1 MTSRNRFGVL
11 SMTAVLLAIALAWTM
26 VGNAQGQRGAGGGQG
41 RGGAAAPAPQQGP
54 PPVRIAVQVTEVRP
68 DMIGIYQDLI
78 KNEANPGLKKGGLAW
93 RWTWANGP
101 TGQGFT
107 FVSVQ
112 PVTNYA
118 QYDLPGLLQKG
129 IGADGVANYN
139 AKLRPAIVSQ
149 HTYIQTLR
157 QDLSIQSNSST
168 PPALAVIQTFQ
179 IASGKGDDFTKS
191 MTSDYLPN
199 YKKAGLKD
207 FWAYAVN
214 YGAPGGQI
222 VTVRPIAKY
231 AELDE
236 QGLLGKAGVTGDA
249 AAQIG
254 ARRAAIATVIDN
266 ELVRYVPELS
276 YGMPTPPRASN

>member
-1 MTSRNRFGVL
+1 MTSRKKAAVL
-11 SMTAVLLAIALAWTM
+11 STVAVLLAVALAW
-26 VGNAQGQRGAGGGQG
+26 VGNAQGQQGGRG
-41 RGGAAAPAPQQGP
+41 RGGAAAPAQAPA
-54 PPVRIAVQVTEVRP
+54 PVRIAVQVTQVRP
-68 DMIGIYQDLI
+68 DMVGTYQDLI
-78 KNEANPGLKKGGLAW
+78 KNEANPALKKAGVAY

-101 TGQGFT
+101 SGQGYT

-112 PVTNYA
+112 PITSYA
-118 QYDLPGLLQKG
+118 QYDQPGALQKA

-157 QDLSIQSNSST
+157 QDLSILSNSNA
-168 PPALAVIQTFQ
+168 PPALAVIQSFQ
-179 IASGKGDDFTKS
+179 IAPGKGDDFTKS
-191 MTSDYLPN
+191 MTADYLPN

-207 FWAYAVN
+207 FWVYATN

-222 VTVRPIAKY
+222 VTVRPLAKY

-236 QGLLGKAGVTGDA
+236 QGLLAKAGVTGDA

-266 ELVRYVPELS
+266 ELVRLVPELS
-276 YGMPTPPRASN
+276 FGMPPRSTN

>member
-1 MTSRNRFGVL
+1 MRSTHKAWIL
-11 SMTAVLLAIALAWTM
+11 STTVALAVAMIM
-26 VGNAQGQRGAGGGQG
+26 VGSAQGQRGGGGGGRGRAGGPAPAQ
-41 RGGAAAPAPQQGP
+41 AAPGPAPQ
-54 PPVRIAVQVTEVRP
+54 RIAVQVTQVRP
-68 DMIGIYQDLI
+68 DMVGTYQDLI
-78 KNEANPGLKKGGLAW
+78 KNEANPGLKKGGIAY

-101 TGQGFT
+101 SGQAFT

-112 PVTNYA
+112 PITNYA
-118 QYDLPGLLQKG
+118 QYDQPGALQKG

-139 AKLRPAIVSQ
+139 AKLRPTIVSQ

-157 QDLSIQSNSST
+157 QDLSIQSNSGT
-168 PPALAVIQTFQ
+168 PPAFAVIQTFQ
-179 IASGKGDDFTKS
+179 IAPGKGDDFTKS

-236 QGLLGKAGVTGDA
+236 QGLLAKAGVTGDA

-276 YGMPTPPRASN
+276 FGMPKATN